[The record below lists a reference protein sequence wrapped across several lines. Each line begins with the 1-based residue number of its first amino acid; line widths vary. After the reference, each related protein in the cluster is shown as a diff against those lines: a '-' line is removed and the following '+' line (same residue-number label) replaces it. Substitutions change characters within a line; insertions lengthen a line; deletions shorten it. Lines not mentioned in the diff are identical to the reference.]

1 MNIRG
6 EAKLKHGAS
15 QLRAVRDLIAYN
27 DLKKHVIDLGFC
39 TLCGACEAAC
49 PVHALKVEGGKVNYI
64 HDCSEYLEFCPI
76 CYDVC
81 PHTESLLSE
90 ALGFITDA
98 PHRRESLGYYRK
110 VLLAQAVDPRLRELS
125 HSGGVV
131 TAVLMNSVKKGFI
144 DSAIVSRAEKE
155 TPLKLQPSISLVPD
169 DLFSAVD
176 ATYSPSAVASAF
188 GKAVHEYGKTKIA
201 FVGTPCQ
208 VLALRKLEAWE
219 HKIMDSLKLIIG
231 FICLWT
237 FSLSHLFDELKK
249 TYKIKPHE
257 IEKVTLEEEYTIHM
271 KEKTV
276 RIPITEVKKHIL
288 GGCLTCL
295 DYTSQLADLSI
306 GGAYPLND
314 WSTVIIRT
322 EVGEEIFDDAVKS
335 GVVRTRSI
343 EEEPEVYTYLVKMAN
358 YKRKIALEEIERKR
372 AEGKPLPP
380 ASIRL
385 IQLLPKELGLL
396 SSLDVEHVMTKE
408 VMTVSP
414 ETTVKEVLDI
424 MMKHHHMGYPVLT
437 GDGRLEGIITFEDVT
452 KVKPEARERTKVR
465 DVARKKLFTVYPDE
479 TVLDAYEKMTEHK
492 VGRILVVDRKD
503 PKKLL
508 GIITRTDIMQTLR
521 WPMKRR

>member
-1 MNIRG
+1 M
-6 EAKLKHGAS
+6 
-15 QLRAVRDLIAYN
+15 RAVRDLIAYN
-27 DLKKHVIDLGFC
+27 DLKKYIIDLGFC

-49 PVHALKVEGGKVNYI
+49 PVHALKVEGGELRYI

-98 PHRRESLGYYRK
+98 PHRRESLGCYRR
-110 VLLAQAVDPRLRELS
+110 VLLAQAVDPKIRELS

-131 TAVLMNSVKKGFI
+131 TAVLMNSIEKGFI
-144 DSAIVSRAEKE
+144 DSAVVSEVEEA
-155 TPLKLQPSISLVPD
+155 PLKLQPSISLVPD
-169 DLFSAVD
+169 DLLSAVD

-188 GKAVHEYGKTKIA
+188 GRAVHEYGKTRIA

-219 HKIMDSLKLIIG
+219 HKIMDSLKLVIG

-237 FSLSHLFDELKK
+237 FSLGRLLDGLKE
-249 TYKIKPHE
+249 TYKVKPHE
-257 IEKVTLEEEYTIHM
+257 IEKITLDKEYVIYMKGKTI
-271 KEKTV
+271 KV
-276 RIPITEVKKHIL
+276 PITEVKKHIL
-288 GGCLTCL
+288 ASCLTCL

-306 GGAYPLND
+306 GGAYPLDD

-322 EVGEEIFDDAVKS
+322 EVGEKVFEDAVKS
-335 GVVRTRSI
+335 GVIRTKSI
-343 EEEPEVYTYLVKMAN
+343 EEEPEVYTHLVDMAN

-372 AEGKPLPP
+372 AAGEPVPP
-380 ASIRL
+380 ASVRL

-396 SSLDVEHVMTKE
+396 SSLDVEHVMTRD

-414 ETTVKEVLDI
+414 ETTIMEVLEI
-424 MMKHHHMGYPVLT
+424 MMKHHHMGYPVL
-437 GDGRLEGIITFEDVT
+437 DKKGRLDGIVTFEDVM
-452 KVKPEARERTKVR
+452 KVKPEARHKTKVHE
-465 DVARKKLFTVYPDE
+465 VARKNLYTVYPDE
-479 TVLDAYEKMTEHK
+479 SVLEAYEKMTEHK

-503 PKKLL
+503 PKRLL

-521 WPMKRR
+521 WPLKRR